1 MNQQLYDSLPERLR
15 VLIDNQ
21 NYQEALES
29 SQSTSEEQQVA
40 ELYLEHRFDNHWP
53 LVQDSKDILVKLC
66 CELGELD
73 NDFVKLVLEYINKHG
88 YAPGR
93 NGMTTLNNLY
103 SKDIIDDHN
112 LNGTDEDGDTNK
124 SILYNANLYNSNDSE
139 FLTTS
144 YYWLSQ
150 PDNIK
155 RMKEKGGLNALASD
169 PNVKA
174 VVVDIAQLMLDP
186 EKGKG
191 VNTNALRNAIIYD
204 ITSDEALDNGAT
216 TSYKLRTPQ
225 EVRDILKVAS
235 NRNSGNVQ
243 QNERVSSL
251 LADIARLNDSEKQ
264 ELFNSLGLAK
274 AQ

>member
-103 SKDIIDDHN
+103 SKGVIDDHN

-150 PDNIK
+150 PNNIK
-155 RMKEKGGLNALASD
+155 RMNLNALAND
-169 PNVKA
+169 KDVKA
-174 VVVDIAQLMLDP
+174 VVGDIAKKLIASPNED
-186 EKGKG
+186 KK
-191 VNTNALRNAIIYD
+191 ALRNAIIYD

-216 TSYKLRTPQ
+216 TNYKLRTPQ